1 MEVREIMSREVRI
14 ANAAETLQEAAEV
27 MADEGVG
34 ALPVGDHGR
43 LVGLI
48 TERDIV
54 VRAVALGRAPAE
66 TPVRDVMSEEVLY
79 CFEDEDVEETARH
92 MDELKIRR
100 MPVLNRAKRLVGV
113 VALSDIKQH
122 ATRDVGRKPW

>member
-1 MEVREIMSREVRI
+1 MRI
-14 ANAAETLQEAAEV
+14 ASAAETLQEAAEV

-54 VRAVALGRAPAE
+54 QRAVALGRSPAE
-66 TPVRDVMSEEVLY
+66 TPVRDVMREEVLY

-92 MDELKIRR
+92 MDELNIHR

-113 VALSDIKQH
+113 VALSDIRQRES
-122 ATRDVGRKPW
+122 RDVVRKPW

>member
-1 MEVREIMSREVRI
+1 MSRRLRI

-34 ALPVGDHGR
+34 ALPVGDRGR
-43 LVGLI
+43 LVGLL

-54 VRAVALGRAPAE
+54 ERAVALGRSPAE
-66 TPVRDVMSEEVLY
+66 TPVRDVMREEVLY

-92 MDELKIRR
+92 MDELNIHR
-100 MPVLNRAKRLVGV
+100 MPVLDRAKRLVGV
-113 VALSDIKQH
+113 VALSDIRQRE
-122 ATRDVGRKPW
+122 TRDVVRKPW

>member
-14 ANAAETLQEAAEV
+14 AHAAETLQEAAEV

-54 VRAVALGRAPAE
+54 VRAVALGRAPSE

-79 CFEDEDVEETARH
+79 CFEDEDVDETARH
-92 MDELKIRR
+92 MDELNIRR
-100 MPVLNRAKRLVGV
+100 MPVLDRDKRLVGV
-113 VALSDIKQH
+113 VALADIKGR
-122 ATRDVGRKPW
+122 ATRDVVRKPW

>member
-1 MEVREIMSREVRI
+1 VEVREIMSREVRI

-34 ALPVGDHGR
+34 ALPVGDRGR

-48 TERDIV
+48 THRDIV
-54 VRAVALGRAPAE
+54 TRAIARGRSPTS

-79 CFEDEDVEETARH
+79 CFEDEDVEEAARH
-92 MDELKIRR
+92 MDELQIRR
-100 MPVLNRAKRLVGV
+100 MPVLDRRKRLVGV
-113 VALSDIKQH
+113 VALDDIKQR
-122 ATRDVGRKPW
+122 ATRDVVRKPW

>member
-1 MEVREIMSREVRI
+1 VEVREIMSRDVRI
-14 ANAAETLQEAAEV
+14 AHAAETLQEAAEV

-54 VRAVALGRAPAE
+54 CRAVALGRAPAD
-66 TPVRDVMSEEVLY
+66 TPVREVMSEEVLY
-79 CFEDEDVEETARH
+79 CFEDEDVDETARH

-100 MPVLNRAKRLVGV
+100 MPVLDRRKRLVGV
-113 VALSDIKQH
+113 VALADIRQR
-122 ATRDVGRKPW
+122 ATRDVVRKPW

>member
-1 MEVREIMSREVRI
+1 MEVRDVMSRRMHI
-14 ANAAETLQEAAEV
+14 ASAAETLQEVAEV

-54 VRAVALGRAPAE
+54 QRAVALGRSPLE
-66 TPVRDVMSEEVLY
+66 TPVRDVMREEVLY

-92 MDELKIRR
+92 MDELNIHR

-113 VALSDIKQH
+113 VALSDIRQRE
-122 ATRDVGRKPW
+122 TRDVVRKPW

>member
-1 MEVREIMSREVRI
+1 MEVREIMSRDVRI
-14 ANAAETLQEAAEV
+14 AHAAETLQEAAEV

-54 VRAVALGRAPAE
+54 CRAVALGRAPAD
-66 TPVRDVMSEEVLY
+66 TPVREVMSEEVLY
-79 CFEDEDVEETARH
+79 CFEDEDVDETARH

-100 MPVLNRAKRLVGV
+100 MPVLDRRKRLVGV
-113 VALSDIKQH
+113 VALADIRQR
-122 ATRDVGRKPW
+122 ATRDVVRKPW

>member
-14 ANAAETLQEAAEV
+14 AHAAETLQEAAEV
-27 MADEGVG
+27 MVDEGVG

-48 TERDIV
+48 TERDIIT
-54 VRAVALGRAPAE
+54 RAVARGRSPAD

-92 MDELKIRR
+92 MDELNIRR
-100 MPVLNRAKRLVGV
+100 MPVLDRAKRLVGV
-113 VALSDIKQH
+113 VALADIRQR
-122 ATRDVGRKPW
+122 ASRDVVRKPW

>member
-1 MEVREIMSREVRI
+1 MSRRMRI
-14 ANAAETLQEAAEV
+14 ASAAETLQEAAEV

-34 ALPVGDHGR
+34 ALPVGDDGR

-54 VRAVALGRAPAE
+54 QRAVALGRSPAH
-66 TPVRDVMSEEVLY
+66 TPVREVMREEVLY

-92 MDELKIRR
+92 MHELNINR
-100 MPVLNRAKRLVGV
+100 MPVLDRAKRLVGV
-113 VALSDIKQH
+113 VALSDIRQRE
-122 ATRDVGRKPW
+122 TRDVVRKPW

>member
-1 MEVREIMSREVRI
+1 MSRDVRI

-34 ALPVGDHGR
+34 ALPVGDEGR

-54 VRAVALGRAPAE
+54 CRAVALGRAPAD
-66 TPVRDVMSEEVLY
+66 TPVREVMSEEVLY
-79 CFEDEDVEETARH
+79 CFEDEDVDETARH

-100 MPVLNRAKRLVGV
+100 MPVLDRRKRLVGV
-113 VALSDIKQH
+113 VALADIRQR
-122 ATRDVGRKPW
+122 ASRDDVRKPW

>member
-1 MEVREIMSREVRI
+1 MEVREIMSRDVRI
-14 ANAAETLQEAAEV
+14 ARAAETLQEAAEV

-34 ALPVGDHGR
+34 ALPVGDEGR

-54 VRAVALGRAPAE
+54 CRAVALGRAPAD
-66 TPVRDVMSEEVLY
+66 TPVREVMSEEVLY
-79 CFEDEDVEETARH
+79 CFEDEDVDETARH

-100 MPVLNRAKRLVGV
+100 MPVLDRRKRLVGV
-113 VALSDIKQH
+113 VALADIRQH
-122 ATRDVGRKPW
+122 ASRDVVRKPW